1 MRLCKLGICLLSLSV
16 IFSFKASA
24 LGLGEI
30 RVNSTLN
37 QPLDAEITLLQ
48 VRDLTED
55 EILVGLA
62 SSEDFRNLGIDRGFF
77 LSSLR
82 FDVRI
87 DDPDGP
93 VVKITSTELVREPF
107 LNFLVESQWPSGRVL
122 REYTL
127 LLDLPVYSA
136 QSPDRVEAPQT
147 APAAQPVVRE
157 PAQPAAVQNQP
168 STPARPVTRTQ
179 PSSPRITGQTFGP
192 VQSNDTLWE
201 IAQTVRPSDR
211 YSIQQT
217 MIAIQRLNPEAFIN
231 NNINLLRRGQVLRV
245 PTEDDLAQL
254 NETQAINEVAFQNT
268 QWTEETSGAGLSA
281 SGVTPSTRTQA
292 PSNQGRVSLGVGE
305 GSSNSPENTSARG
318 NASQQASALQNELA
332 ITLEELD
339 TAKRENTEL
348 KSRISDLEQQIQTME
363 RLIEV
368 SSDELRALQLASQ
381 QNGEVGQELQPV
393 DAATE
398 QPAQQQTNVEGAGE
412 ESQSAVEAE
421 ATPASESPV
430 AQAPV
435 TQPEASEPATVT
447 PTPAPARNPVVVN
460 QPAPQKGIVD
470 IIFDNITYVAGGL
483 LALLLIVLLVVRRIA
498 AKRKEEEEE
507 LVDPFEQS
515 DLEDDVEPLPSDDDM
530 DLDAPIEDQT
540 VRLDHDDAASDT
552 DQAQH
557 EQEDLAEE
565 ALANI
570 VPEEVIAEAD
580 IYIAY
585 GKYDQAEEM
594 LKRALQADP
603 DNADAQVKLLEVYA
617 ESGNLEK
624 FDERFQLV
632 HETGDNS
639 AIVRGNQLRS
649 QFSDAAPF
657 VAAGIAAGA
666 AAGVGASMDQF
677 DEVDFS
683 ALGESEESSNND
695 DLLSELNAFDSTES
709 SEIELPS
716 DDSTDSIDDL
726 DFDSFALDDDLDSE
740 NLDGESSEQSILD
753 SDTSTD
759 SEEEFSLD
767 LGDDLNFDSLASELD
782 EQDAQSSS
790 SDDLVVEDS
799 ESDDDFSFDLD
810 LDFDEPTEDS
820 SVSLEDDTFDTDLSE
835 TSDDLGSLSD
845 DLGSLADAGASDDE
859 ISLDLDGFDAPLGEE
874 ADSNDSALSDDFDFA
889 DLDDITADSDSNT
902 ESVIDLDDGLLDTDG
917 LSESSL
923 DDIDLSPE
931 LEDELSADTDLELD
945 GGSIEDNGLDGEGL
959 ESLDLS
965 SEIETDL
972 DADLSLDLEEDSEL
986 TDLNLDDE
994 LSSLDSELNDLDS
1007 ELPEIGEEPSSE
1019 EPELSSDSIE
1029 DELESDNFVDNEL
1042 DDIDLSSDSSLDFDE
1057 SLLALDEALDAAETE
1072 SVDSEEADLSL
1083 DAELDLD
1090 LGDELE
1096 SPEQLAES
1104 ESVVD
1109 LDADLSAGDDLPE
1122 FDATEEQTPES
1133 MDLDDLSLDEADLS
1147 SNELNDS
1154 MFDDIDSDLDFD
1166 EQSLESNN
1174 SVDLDSGDEE
1184 TVASL
1189 DDLESVTSE
1198 ETSGALDGLESEL
1211 SLDDSDLDLPVLN
1224 AEHDV
1229 ASEMES
1235 VDDDLD
1241 LEELDEGLDL
1251 EALDKEMDALVGH
1264 TDNIGDTPT
1273 LDEVAG
1279 LEIDAED
1286 EEVESEDFFNQ
1297 AVSTSE
1303 IETDDSQDNVVEL
1316 DNDMSFLANT
1326 DESDT
1331 KLDLAKAYLDMGD
1344 SDGARDILDEVM
1356 SEGNDKQR
1364 EEAEALLSKMPT

>member
-87 DDPDGP
+87 DDPNGP

-136 QSPDRVEAPQT
+136 QSPGRVETPQP
-147 APAAQPVVRE
+147 APAVQSVEPE
-157 PAQPAAVQNQP
+157 PAQPAAVQNQL
-168 STPARPVTRTQ
+168 STPARTVTRARPT
-179 PSSPRITGQTFGP
+179 SPRITGQTFGP

-281 SGVTPSTRTQA
+281 SGVTPSTQKQT
-292 PSNQGRVSLGVGE
+292 PSNQGRVSLGVSE

-318 NASQQASALQNELA
+318 NASQQASALQNDLA

-381 QNGEVGQELQPV
+381 QNGEVEKEQQSV
-393 DAATE
+393 DSATE
-398 QPAQQQTNVEGAGE
+398 QPAQQQTNVEGVGE
-412 ESQSAVEAE
+412 EPQSAVEAE
-421 ATPASESPV
+421 STPASESPV

-435 TQPEASEPATVT
+435 TQSEASEPAAVT
-447 PTPAPARNPVVVN
+447 PTPAPVRNPVVVN

-470 IIFDNITYVAGGL
+470 LIFDNITYVAGGL

-515 DLEDDVEPLPSDDDM
+515 DLEDNVEPLPSDDDM

-540 VRLDHDDAASDT
+540 VRLDHDDAAGDT
-552 DQAQH
+552 EQAQH

-639 AIVRGNQLRS
+639 AIVRGNQLRG

-683 ALGESEESSNND
+683 ALGESEESGNND
-695 DLLSELNAFDSTES
+695 DLLSELNAFDSTEP
-709 SEIELPS
+709 SEIELPD

-726 DFDSFALDDDLDSE
+726 DFDSFALDDDLDS
-740 NLDGESSEQSILD
+740 DGGEQSILD
-753 SDTSTD
+753 SDASTD

-782 EQDAQSSS
+782 EQDAQASS
-790 SDDLVVEDS
+790 SDDLVVEDG

-820 SVSLEDDTFDTDLSE
+820 SVSLEDDTFDADLSE
-835 TSDDLGSLSD
+835 ASDDLGSLSD
-845 DLGSLADAGASDDE
+845 DLGSLSDASEFEDE
-859 ISLDLDGFDAPLGEE
+859 ISLDLDGFDAPLSEE
-874 ADSNDSALSDDFDFA
+874 ADSNDSTLGDEFDFA
-889 DLDDITADSDSNT
+889 ELDDITTDSDSNT
-902 ESVIDLDDGLLDTDG
+902 ESVIGLDDGLLDTDG

-965 SEIETDL
+965 SEIDTDL

-994 LSSLDSELNDLDS
+994 LSGLDSELNDLDS
-1007 ELPEIGEEPSSE
+1007 ELPEIGEEPSLE
-1019 EPELSSDSIE
+1019 EPELSPDSIE
-1029 DELESDNFVDNEL
+1029 DELESGSLVDNEF

-1072 SVDSEEADLSL
+1072 SVDAELEADLSL

-1090 LGDELE
+1090 LGDDIE
-1096 SPEQLAES
+1096 SPEQVAEES

-1122 FDATEEQTPES
+1122 LDATEGQASES
-1133 MDLDDLSLDEADLS
+1133 MDLDDLSLEEADLS

-1174 SVDLDSGDEE
+1174 SVDLDSDGEE
-1184 TVASL
+1184 AVASL
-1189 DDLESVTSE
+1189 DDFEFE
-1198 ETSGALDGLESEL
+1198 ETADNLEGLESEL
-1211 SLDDSDLDLPVLN
+1211 SLDGSDLELPVLN
-1224 AEHDV
+1224 AEHSA
-1229 ASEMES
+1229 ASEIGS
-1235 VDDDLD
+1235 VDGDLD
-1241 LEELDEGLDL
+1241 LEALDEGLDL

-1273 LDEVAG
+1273 LGEVAG

>member
-82 FDVRI
+82 FDIRI

-136 QSPDRVEAPQT
+136 QSPDRVETPQT
-147 APAAQPVVRE
+147 APAVQSVEPE

-168 STPARPVTRTQ
+168 STPARTVTRARPT
-179 PSSPRITGQTFGP
+179 SPRITGQTFGP

-281 SGVTPSTRTQA
+281 SGVTPSTQKQT
-292 PSNQGRVSLGVGE
+292 PSNQGRVSLGVSE

-318 NASQQASALQNELA
+318 NASQQASALQNDLA

-381 QNGEVGQELQPV
+381 QNGEVGQEQQPV
-393 DAATE
+393 DAAT
-398 QPAQQQTNVEGAGE
+398 NVESAGE
-412 ESQSAVEAE
+412 ESQSAAE

-435 TQPEASEPATVT
+435 AQPEASEPATVT

-470 IIFDNITYVAGGL
+470 LIFDNITYVAGGL
-483 LALLLIVLLVVRRIA
+483 LALFLIVLLVVRRIA

-540 VRLDHDDAASDT
+540 VRLDHDEAAGDN

-557 EQEDLAEE
+557 EQEDIAEE

-603 DNADAQVKLLEVYA
+603 DNTDAQVKLLEVYT

-639 AIVRGNQLRS
+639 AIVRGNQLRG

-709 SEIELPS
+709 SEIELPD

-726 DFDSFALDDDLDSE
+726 DFDSFALDDDLDS
-740 NLDGESSEQSILD
+740 DGGGEQSILD
-753 SDTSTD
+753 SDASTD

-782 EQDAQSSS
+782 EQDAQASS
-790 SDDLVVEDS
+790 SDDLVVEDG
-799 ESDDDFSFDLD
+799 ENDDGFSFDLD

-845 DLGSLADAGASDDE
+845 DLGSLADAGASGDE
-859 ISLDLDGFDAPLGEE
+859 ISLDLDGFDAPLTEE
-874 ADSNDSALSDDFDFA
+874 ADSNDSALSDDFDFT
-889 DLDDITADSDSNT
+889 DLEDITADSDSDT
-902 ESVIDLDDGLLDTDG
+902 ESVADLDDGLLHTEG

-923 DDIDLSPE
+923 DDIDLSSG
-931 LEDELSADTDLELD
+931 LEDELNTDTDQELD
-945 GGSIEDNGLDGEGL
+945 SDLDGEGL
-959 ESLDLS
+959 EGLDLS
-965 SEIETDL
+965 SEIDTDL

-994 LSSLDSELNDLDS
+994 LSSLDSELNDLEP
-1007 ELPEIGEEPSSE
+1007 ELPEIGEEPSLE

-1029 DELESDNFVDNEL
+1029 DELESGSLVDNEL
-1042 DDIDLSSDSSLDFDE
+1042 DDIDLNSDSLLDFDE
-1057 SLLALDEALDAAETE
+1057 SLLALDEALDASETE
-1072 SVDSEEADLSL
+1072 SVDAELEADLSL
-1083 DAELDLD
+1083 DTELDLD
-1090 LGDELE
+1090 LGDDIE
-1096 SPEQLAES
+1096 SPEQLADS

-1122 FDATEEQTPES
+1122 LDTTEGKASES

-1154 MFDDIDSDLDFD
+1154 MFDDIDSDLDFG
-1166 EQSLESNN
+1166 EQSSESNN
-1174 SVDLDSGDEE
+1174 SVDSDGEE
-1184 TVASL
+1184 AIASL
-1189 DDLESVTSE
+1189 DHFEFE
-1198 ETSGALDGLESEL
+1198 ETADNLEGLESEL

-1224 AEHDV
+1224 AEHSA
-1229 ASEMES
+1229 ASEIES
-1235 VDDDLD
+1235 VDGDLD
-1241 LEELDEGLDL
+1241 LDELDEGLDL

-1303 IETDDSQDNVVEL
+1303 IETDDSQGNVVEL

-1344 SDGARDILDEVM
+1344 SGGARDILDEVM